1 MTRHK
6 ADETSLSMA
15 ASARNGTDAMS
26 SVAPSDPLQ
35 DAGGAA
41 AVAPPRT
48 LAGRLR
54 MQISDDIVRGALAPG
69 VVLDEMELARRFQ
82 VSRTPVREA
91 IRLLVASGLVEARP
105 HRSAVVARPDKA
117 QLAAMF
123 EALRELEALCAGLA
137 AERMTGA
144 EIAGL
149 RAAHRAM
156 LGVVRSD
163 DPQRYHEVNEE
174 FHAKVY
180 AGAHNPYLVDL
191 TLATR
196 ARIAPF
202 SRAQFRAGGRLG
214 KSHKE
219 HERVIAAIA
228 KRNREAASALMR
240 DHIGFVYDAY
250 ADYRPA

>member
-1 MTRHK
+1 MAK
-6 ADETSLSMA
+6 NGADT
-15 ASARNGTDAMS
+15 GPS
-26 SVAPSDPLQ
+26 SPPQ
-35 DAGGAA
+35 DARGAA
-41 AVAPPRT
+41 AVAAPRT

-54 MQISDDIVRGALAPG
+54 MQLSDEIVRGELAPG

-91 IRLLVASGLVEARP
+91 IRLLGASGLVEARP
-105 HRSAVVARPDKA
+105 HRSAVVARPDKP
-117 QLAAMF
+117 QLVAMF
-123 EALRELEALCAGLA
+123 EALRELESLCAGLA
-137 AERMTGA
+137 AERMTSA
-144 EIAGL
+144 EIADL
-149 RAAHRAM
+149 RAMHRDM
-156 LGVVRSD
+156 LEVVRSG
-163 DPQRYHEVNEE
+163 DPQRYHEANEE
-174 FHAKVY
+174 FHARVY
-180 AGAHNPYLVDL
+180 AGAHNPYLADL

-240 DHIGFVYDAY
+240 AHIGSVYNAY